1 MVRLHQLLQ
10 DKMFASRSEKLEE
23 AGQSQ
28 ESFSGINCAL
38 K

>member
-1 MVRLHQLLQ
+1 MVRLNQLLQ
-10 DKMFASRSEKLEE
+10 DKVFASRSEKLEE

-28 ESFSGINCAL
+28 ESYSGINYAL